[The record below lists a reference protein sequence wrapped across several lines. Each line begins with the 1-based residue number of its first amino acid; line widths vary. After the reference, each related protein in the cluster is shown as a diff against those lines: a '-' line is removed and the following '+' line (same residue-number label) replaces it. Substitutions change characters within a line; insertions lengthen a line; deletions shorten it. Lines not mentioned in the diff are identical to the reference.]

1 MDRAARELKRRSAR
15 ANKPEMHFALAR
27 AYTRLGRKEDAAR
40 EREIFKRLQ
49 DQFEAQ
55 RNARRRWRSD

>member
-1 MDRAARELKRRSAR
+1 
-15 ANKPEMHFALAR
+15 MHFALAR

-49 DQFEAQ
+49 DQFDAQ
-55 RNARRRWRSD
+55 RNARAGVDDQTDSNQLKAKP